1 MAFDRLKTEIS
12 ILLSEMEN
20 QPHDQWEMHER
31 VLEKLNELRAFDLP
45 LPQDLLDLEKR
56 ISDDLVEAGRIHT
69 LASSSTDKE
78 E

>member
-56 ISDDLVEAGRIHT
+56 ISDDLVEAGKIHK
-69 LASSSTDKE
+69 LASSSTKKE